1 VALGVTLLL
10 QPVAWPEVALAF
22 LNVVQVVLLA
32 WIAQGVSEA
41 KHERLWRVR
50 RGDDVRLRG
59 RHPD

>member
-1 VALGVTLLL
+1 MVTFLGQV
-10 QPVAWPEVALAF
+10 VAWPDVVLAF
-22 LNVVQVVLLA
+22 FNMVQVVLLA